1 MQVEAM
7 HSTVRHKCISIKK
20 KIIFEV
26 STMQIE
32 AMHSTVRHKCISINK
47 KKSFLR
53 FHPCRLRQCTPQ

>member
-32 AMHSTVRHKCISINK
+32 VMHSTVKHKVISIEKNPFFDVLQMEHFAER
-47 KKSFLR
+47 SF
-53 FHPCRLRQCTPQ
+53 